1 LASERANR
9 ASDST
14 PGRRASV
21 FTRHL
26 PLVLW
31 AAATTSS
38 VGPWGFAA
46 PAARHG
52 HPRRSAFI

>member
-14 PGRRASV
+14 PGRRGSV
-21 FTRHL
+21 FTRRL

-38 VGPWGFAA
+38 V
-46 PAARHG
+46 
-52 HPRRSAFI
+52 